1 MVNICKVFL
10 DILAL
15 CCRNTK
21 PLCENILSTGDD
33 VAGTA
38 NTFFTSSIFEKKLLR
53 FGVNLGVVIVVDCS
67 SSVALTSRV
76 VVEQSLLHNANV

>member
-1 MVNICKVFL
+1 
-10 DILAL
+10 
-15 CCRNTK
+15 
-21 PLCENILSTGDD
+21 
-33 VAGTA
+33 
-38 NTFFTSSIFEKKLLR
+38 SIFEKKLLR